1 MVCRRPACK
10 EVNGTQAP
18 RLQNK
23 TTMKKKNL
31 IIICAVAVIGIL
43 ALVVALNGAKKA
55 TFKQDYNI
63 EDTAAVTRIYMADKQ
78 DNEVLLTRTGKQ
90 ESTSAWLV
98 DNKYPANQPMVDL
111 LLETMNTMRIRQ
123 QVNRNAVPNVI
134 KDISARGIKVEV
146 YARKPLFRLFGLKMF
161 VRDRRIVTYY
171 VGRETQDMM
180 ASYMFREGDKVPYV
194 IHIPGFR
201 GFLTPRFV
209 TEPLK
214 WRSHNIVDLD
224 VNAIARIQLEI
235 PAMPEESFAVVNNG
249 DGFDLETASGIAPAF
264 DTARVAQLLS
274 SFTWLNF
281 DEFAEIVPNSNNS
294 SLDGAPRTILTITDT
309 AGRQTE
315 LRTYIKY
322 YNPADSL
329 AMLDTAMYNTFDLD
343 RLYAII
349 NQKDTVLIQYY
360 VFDKILQPASYF
372 LYGDNNNAAQASR
385 LQILK

>member
-1 MVCRRPACK
+1 
-10 EVNGTQAP
+10 
-18 RLQNK
+18 
-23 TTMKKKNL
+23 MKKKNL
-31 IIICAVAVIGIL
+31 IIIGAVAVIGII
-43 ALVVALNGAKKA
+43 ALVVALNGRKKA

-63 EDTAAVTRIYMADKQ
+63 EDVAAVTRIYMADKQ
-78 DNEVLLTRTGKQ
+78 NNEVLLTRTAD
-90 ESTSAWLV
+90 STWVV
-98 DNKYPANQPMVDL
+98 DNTYPANQPMVDL

-123 QVNRNAVPNVI
+123 QVNRNAIPNVV
-134 KDISARGIKVEV
+134 KDISAHGIKVEV
-146 YARKPLFRLFGLKMF
+146 YARKPLVSIFGLKLF
-161 VRDRRIVTYY
+161 TRDRRIVTYY

-180 ASYMFREGDKVPYV
+180 ASYMYRDGDKVPYI

-214 WRSHNIVDLD
+214 WRSHSIVDLD

-235 PAMPEESFAVVNNG
+235 PSTPEEGFVVLNNG
-249 DGFDLETASGIAPAF
+249 AGFDFETAAGRAPRF

-281 DEFAEIVPNSNNS
+281 DEFASIVPNSNDS
-294 SLDGAPRTILTITDT
+294 SLVGAPRTILTITDT
-309 AGRQTE
+309 AGHETE

-322 YNPADSL
+322 YNPDDIEAVP
-329 AMLDTAMYNTFDLD
+329 DTTMYNTFDLD

-349 NQKDTVLIQYY
+349 NRTDTVLIQYY

-372 LYGDNNNAAQASR
+372 LGN
-385 LQILK
+385 